1 MTKLEEGY
9 VPSESEE
16 YMCDKQL
23 QYFKEKLLKWR
34 EELIRDGQS
43 AMEQLREVN
52 LNEPDNIDKA
62 SAEFETSAM
71 LRAKGRSQNLISK
84 IEYAL
89 KRIEDKTYGY
99 CEETGEPIGLARLEA
114 RPVATLC
121 LEAQE
126 RHERHERT
134 HVEIRV

>member
-9 VPSESEE
+9 APSEDEE
-16 YMCDKQL
+16 YMNAKQL
-23 QYFKEKLLKWR
+23 QYFKEKLIKWR
-34 EELIRDGQS
+34 EELILDAQS

-71 LRAKGRSQNLISK
+71 LRAKERSQNLISK

-89 KRIEDKTYGY
+89 KRIEENTYGY
-99 CEETGEPIGLARLEA
+99 CEETGEPIGLARLDA

-121 LEAQE
+121 IEAQE

-134 HVEIRV
+134 HIAADG

>member
-1 MTKLEEGY
+1 MNKLEEGY
-9 VPSESEE
+9 IPSANED
-16 YMCDKQL
+16 YMSDKQL
-23 QYFKEKLLKWR
+23 QYFKEKLLRWH
-34 EELIRDGQS
+34 EYLIRE
-43 AMEQLREVN
+43 ARVAIEQLCEVN

-71 LRAKGRSQNLISK
+71 LRAKERSQNLIVK
-84 IEYAL
+84 IEHAL
-89 KRIEDKTYGY
+89 KRIENKTYGY

-121 LEAQE
+121 IEAQE

-134 HVEIRV
+134 HTVVE

>member
-9 VPSESEE
+9 KPSTDEK
-16 YMCDKQL
+16 YMSDKQL
-23 QYFKEKLLKWR
+23 QYFKEKLIKWR
-34 EELIRDGQS
+34 DDLIREARVAID
-43 AMEQLREVN
+43 QLREVN
-52 LNEPDNIDKA
+52 LNEPDTIDKA
-62 SAEFETSAM
+62 SAEFDTAAM
-71 LRAKGRSQNLISK
+71 LRAKERSQNLITK
-84 IEYAL
+84 IEHAL

-121 LEAQE
+121 IDAQE

-134 HVEIRV
+134 HTEIG

>member
-1 MTKLEEGY
+1 MTKLAEGY
-9 VPSESEE
+9 KPSENEE

-34 EELIRDGQS
+34 ENLIRDAQS
-43 AMEQLREVN
+43 AMEQLREIN
-52 LNEPDNIDKA
+52 LNEPDDIDQA

-71 LRAKGRSQNLISK
+71 LRTKDRNQNLISK
-84 IEYAL
+84 IEHAL

-99 CEETGEPIGLARLEA
+99 CEETGEPIGLARLKA

-121 LEAQE
+121 IEAQE
-126 RHERHERT
+126 RYERHEQT
-134 HVEIRV
+134 HIEADG

>member
-9 VPSESEE
+9 QPSEDEE
-16 YMCDKQL
+16 YMNDKQL
-23 QYFKEKLLKWR
+23 QYFKEKLIKWR
-34 EELIRDGQS
+34 DDLIRES
-43 AMEQLREVN
+43 RVAIEQLREVN
-52 LNEPDNIDKA
+52 LNEPDTIDKA
-62 SAEFETSAM
+62 SVEFDTAAM
-71 LRAKGRSQNLISK
+71 LRAKERSQNLITK
-84 IEYAL
+84 IEHAL

-121 LEAQE
+121 IDAQE

-134 HVEIRV
+134 HTEVE